1 MSLFGG
7 LASAFAP
14 AQPNACAHLR
24 PGAFY
29 YPLPSG
35 RTCCSANSVGLDPT
49 GWSARRSTAPLST
62 APYAMRFSLSI
73 KNVFANNAMRTL
85 QWRHLSPMHGRRVH
99 IAAVTHTI
107 YATLGMSTS
116 NEPSIAAD
124 ATVFSMRLRLPSAG
138 TSYRVR
144 LLFNYGI
151 LSDDVDLCVD
161 ETSSHVDPGPPGSK
175 QQLVVEGHATSELI
189 TLGAGSSSSSSGGEA
204 LFGASNAVLGLSRT
218 LTPLPLDGPGDD
230 EIADAHDI
238 SRSLECANAAAWRGL
253 LERLPIDWRAMGL
266 ITTLPYTPG
275 IHRHAGAFKRTAL

>member
-49 GWSARRSTAPLST
+49 GWYGTAIHGTSLDG
-62 APYAMRFSLSI
+62 AYATVRFSLSI

-85 QWRHLSPMHGRRVH
+85 EWRHLSPMHGRRVH
-99 IAAVTHTI
+99 VAAVTHDLRH
-107 YATLGMSTS
+107 AWHVHLD
-116 NEPSIAAD
+116 EPSIAAD

-175 QQLVVEGHATSELI
+175 QQHL
-189 TLGAGSSSSSSGGEA
+189 
-204 LFGASNAVLGLSRT
+204 
-218 LTPLPLDGPGDD
+218 
-230 EIADAHDI
+230 
-238 SRSLECANAAAWRGL
+238 
-253 LERLPIDWRAMGL
+253 
-266 ITTLPYTPG
+266 
-275 IHRHAGAFKRTAL
+275 